1 MPVKSVG
8 FAVGN
13 LRARENSLLKNS
25 DLVQLASAEN
35 TEELAKMLN
44 DRGFGSHGNSND
56 VPFIL
61 REETAKL
68 WKYLFEIAPDI
79 SFFEP
84 FLYENDFHNYKS
96 VLKAVIRGTDYSEL
110 VILPSSVDISL
121 MERAVKEKRFDLLP
135 EFMSHAAALAYE
147 ALTAKT
153 DPQLADSVIDAG
165 CMKAQ
170 MKKAEQLKNNTVLE
184 IIRTTVFYNNIKAA
198 LRAARAGIKAFF
210 LEEAL
215 TETGVIPKKK
225 MIAAAISGVDSIL
238 ELLETATDMGGAG
251 AAESFKISAGSFE
264 KYVDDR
270 VINTAEKC
278 KYKTLGIEPVI
289 GFMLARLAEIKD
301 LRIIYSGVKTGAGT
315 QKTTERLRELYG

>member
-13 LRARENSLLKNS
+13 LRARENSLLKGS
-25 DLVQLASAEN
+25 DLVQLVSAKN
-35 TEELAKMLN
+35 TEELAEMLK
-44 DRGFGSHGNSND
+44 DKGFGRRGNDND
-56 VPFIL
+56 IPLIL
-61 REETAKL
+61 REETEKL
-68 WKYLFEIAPDI
+68 WKYLFETAPDI
-79 SFFEP
+79 SAFKP

-96 VLKAVIRGTDYSEL
+96 VLKAVIRGADYNDL
-110 VILPSSVDISL
+110 LILPANIDSAL

-135 EFMSHAAALAYE
+135 DFMSETAASAYE

-153 DPQLADSVIDAG
+153 DPQLTDCIIDAG

-170 MKKAEQLKNNTVLE
+170 LEKAEQLKNDTVRE

-198 LRAARAGIKAFF
+198 LRAAKAGKSASF
-210 LEEAL
+210 LEESL

-225 MIAAAISGVDSIL
+225 LISAALAGVDGIL
-238 ELLETATDMGGAG
+238 ELLESVTSMGGAG
-251 AAESFKISAGSFE
+251 AAESFKVSAGSFE

-270 VINTAEKC
+270 IIGIAKKC
-278 KYKTLGIEPVI
+278 KYKTLSIEPII

-301 LRIIYSGVKTGAGT
+301 LRIIYSGVKTGAASE
-315 QKTTERLRELYG
+315 KTIERLRELYG